1 MESTKTRAFP
11 KIYQCNFAHS
21 MAQPKDVKDLL
32 SLCSTSFWVTRNFIF
47 RAIFDLS
54 TKNALLIL
62 RIMYALY
69 VKKKKTKTE
78 IVSKE

>member
-1 MESTKTRAFP
+1 MVRALDYNGTLERCEFEP
-11 KIYQCNFAHS
+11 RQLIF
-21 MAQPKDVKDLL
+21 
-32 SLCSTSFWVTRNFIF
+32 SFF

-54 TKNALLIL
+54 NKIALLIL
-62 RIMYALY
+62 CRMYALY

>member
-1 MESTKTRAFP
+1 MQYDANYLTRLLYFLEY
-11 KIYQCNFAHS
+11 KI
-21 MAQPKDVKDLL
+21 L
-32 SLCSTSFWVTRNFIF
+32 F

-54 TKNALLIL
+54 NKIALLIL